1 MLRDGCQDT
10 NGFYTFTLL
19 KIISYVKANL
29 NQNENHLTNK
39 SGWFFKHT
47 LADPLYT
54 SGSSLGNKSIP
65 LTQQ

>member
-29 NQNENHLTNK
+29 NQNENHPDWGGFLNA
-39 SGWFFKHT
+39 WW
-47 LADPLYT
+47 LAHIKPQDV
-54 SGSSLGNKSIP
+54 
-65 LTQQ
+65 Q